1 MFWKSFKL
9 EWKKMW
15 VGRNL
20 IYAMLIGCAI
30 SLFQIVTEDVVQLK
44 GLLGNA
50 IMEYPDSVF
59 NKGLMFGFSKYMLSY
74 YTGVAFIAVLPY
86 AMSFYRE
93 KQSGY
98 VRQIITRMDAKQ
110 YFIAKYL
117 VTFLSG
123 GIAVTVPLLLNLM
136 ISMAIWPSVVPQP
149 GTMTFPI
156 FGTSMFAGLF
166 FSVPYLYVLVYLL
179 IDFVIAGILATFSL
193 GISWI
198 AFHKY
203 IVLFFPFIV
212 YYLIHFICTYIGNQ
226 KFSPLAIMMPTQGSA
241 DTNYFVT
248 GLVILVMFVVSL
260 LMYWIGGKK
269 NEVY

>member
-1 MFWKSFKL
+1 MFWKSLKL
-9 EWKKMW
+9 EWRKMW
-15 VGRNL
+15 TGKKL
-20 IYAMLIGCAI
+20 IYAVLVGCVI
-30 SLFQIVTEDVVQLK
+30 SIFQIIVEDVPQLK
-44 GLLGNA
+44 GLAGHA
-50 IMEYPDSVF
+50 VMEYPDSVF
-59 NKGLMFGFSKYMLSY
+59 NKGLMFEFSKYMVAY
-74 YTGVAFIAVLPY
+74 YTAVSFIAVIPY
-86 AMSFYRE
+86 SLSFYRE

-98 VRQIITRMDAKQ
+98 IRQIITRMDSKQ
-110 YFIAKYL
+110 YFIAKYI

-123 GIAVTVPLLLNLM
+123 GIAVTVPLLMNLM
-136 ISMAIWPSVVPQP
+136 ISTAIWPSVVPQP

-156 FGTSMFAGLF
+156 FGTSMFSDLF
-166 FSVPYLYVLVYLL
+166 FSMPYLYALIYLM
-179 IDFVIAGILATFSL
+179 IDFAIAGILATFSL

-226 KFSPLAIMMPTQGSA
+226 KLSPLAIMMPQQQNTDMS
-241 DTNYFVT
+241 YFVT
-248 GLVILVMFVVSL
+248 GMVIALLFVASL